1 MTDIVICSLP
11 LLSLDRP
18 PAAPALL
25 ISAVKEAGYSARSL
39 DLNLEFFLN
48 QCNKNINV
56 YDSIISTFSPYVVPQ
71 DKSVIATQEW
81 LNQSIDLL
89 KNLQPK
95 IIGISVF
102 TYFQHRATVLLAKE
116 IRKNLPGCKIVLG
129 GFGLNINSNTL
140 SNLTDVKKIDLLKPF
155 GQYAKEKNLTD
166 YLIYDN
172 VFDKLILLL
181 EEVIG
186 ISEYSKKL
194 NFEEGKIIY
203 NTPIPDYDDYKLS
216 EYIWNDEKALPIT
229 GSKGCVR
236 SCTFCDIP
244 GQFGRFKYR
253 SGEDIAKEIIT
264 LKNKYNIKTFEF
276 TDSLVNGANKAFK
289 EWLTIVAEYNDVQ
302 PESEKIHWF
311 GQYICKPQK
320 SQPAD
325 VYSLMAR
332 SGVTSLVIGVES
344 GSDDVLEAMQKKM
357 TVKDVYDELEQFQI
371 YGIKANFLM
380 FSGYFNETWERYLQ
394 TLEFL
399 IKCQPYIINRVI
411 EKISVGYPLYINEKM
426 ALGINADHYGIVIDP
441 YDNANWKLKDD
452 PSNNFVE
459 RCYRRLITQ
468 LILDKLGIAQNM
480 TSISAFRQMLD
491 NLKRHENKIQVG
503 HEKKIFTYDNNLDFL
518 IPPKI
523 NSLLKLNTF
532 DLKINISPFKLLKKF
547 PQVRIIINDEIII
560 DEQLLQEKT
569 FTYSTNNNV
578 DKNINVV
585 IEFYGKKDRDTIVS
599 TDGEIV
605 ENLGISINKIFVN
618 DIDIIKSKIIYNL
631 GQYFYNLSPEKL
643 EYFKS
648 TGKDTDPNHSLVM
661 FENGFWKLN
670 FQMPVLKHFTS
681 IRSVHEKHV
690 TNTPD
695 NYMLNDIYNTIL
707 NIRRLEKNLN

>member
-25 ISAVKEAGYSARSL
+25 ISAVQEAGYSARSL
-39 DLNLEFFLN
+39 DLNLEFFIN
-48 QCNKNINV
+48 QCKKDINV
-56 YDSIISTFSPYVVPQ
+56 YDSIISSFIPYEIPQ
-71 DKSVIATQEW
+71 DRSVSATQEW
-81 LNQSIDLL
+81 LSQSIEIL

-95 IIGISVF
+95 ILGISVF
-102 TYFQHRATVLLAKE
+102 SFFQHRATILLTNE
-116 IRKNLPGCKIVLG
+116 IRKQIPNCKIILG
-129 GFGLNINSNTL
+129 GFGLNINCNTL
-140 SNLTDVKKIDLLKPF
+140 SNTNGIRKLDLLKPF
-155 GQYAKEKNLTD
+155 GQYVKEKNLTD
-166 YLIYDN
+166 YLIYEN
-172 VFDKLILLL
+172 VFDKLVLIL
-181 EEVIG
+181 EEVVG
-186 ISEYSKKL
+186 ISEHSEKI

-203 NTPIPDYDDYKLS
+203 NTPIPNYNDYKLS
-216 EYIWNDEKALPIT
+216 EYIWNDGKALPIT

-289 EWLTIVAEYNDVQ
+289 EWLTIVADYNDLQ
-302 PESEKIHWF
+302 IESDKIRWF
-311 GQYICKPQK
+311 GQYICKSQQ

-325 VYSLMAR
+325 IYSLMAR
-332 SGVTSLVIGVES
+332 SGVTSLIIGVES

-357 TVKDVYDELEQFQI
+357 TVKDVFDELGQFQI

-399 IKCQPYIINRVI
+399 IKCQPYIINGVI
-411 EKISVGYPLYINEKM
+411 EKNSVGIPLYINEKM
-426 ALGINADHYGIVIDP
+426 ALGINADHYGIIIDP
-441 YDNANWKLKDD
+441 YDNLNWKLKDD

-459 RCYRRLITQ
+459 RCRRRLIVQ
-468 LILDKLGIAQNM
+468 LILNKLGIAQNM
-480 TSISAFRQMLD
+480 LAIQTLRQMLD
-491 NLKRHENKIQVG
+491 NLKRLENQLQLSNV
-503 HEKKIFTYDNNLDFL
+503 KKTFTYDNNLDFL
-518 IPPKI
+518 IPPRI
-523 NSLLKLNTF
+523 NSLLKLSNF
-532 DLKINISPFKLLKKF
+532 NFKINISPLKLLQKC
-547 PQVRIIINDEIII
+547 PQFRVIINDEVVI
-560 DEQLLQEKT
+560 DEELSESKN
-569 FTYSTNNNV
+569 FTYNTNYDTDRDIKV
-578 DKNINVV
+578 I
-585 IEFYGKKDRDTIVS
+585 IEFYGKKDKDTVVS
-599 TDGEIV
+599 STGVIV
-605 ENLGISINKIFVN
+605 ENLGIVINQIFVN

-631 GQYFYNLSPEKL
+631 GQYSYNLSPAKL

-648 TGKDTDPNHSLVM
+648 KGINTQPNHSLNM
-661 FENGFWKLN
+661 SDNGYWTLN
-670 FQMPVLKHFTS
+670 LKTPVLKQFTG
-681 IRSVHEKHV
+681 IRSIHEKHV

-707 NIRRLEKNLN
+707 NIRSLEKT